1 MIESMHPSDTNASQI
16 CGIITKVMEIGY
28 FFVNIGI
35 ISSFLLQTHGF
46 WEISIERG
54 SFVGMVSLYSLH
66 ELAKRKTPLTK

>member
-16 CGIITKVMEIGY
+16 CRIITKVMEIGY
-28 FFVNIGI
+28 FFVTIGI

-54 SFVGMVSLYSLH
+54 SFVGMVSLYSFC
-66 ELAKRKTPLTK
+66 